1 MVNAHE
7 FAMPSLGADMDDGVI
22 VSWLVQPGDRVVRG
36 QIIAVV
42 ETDKSDI
49 DVEIFQ
55 DAVIE
60 ELLVPEGERVNVG
73 APIARLAGI
82 GDGGRDETTAVTA
95 ESDGSRVITSP
106 VLRRLADRLEL
117 DARRIAGTGIGGRV
131 LRDDLLR
138 AAEGQPRPRITPRA
152 RRVAREVGID
162 PADVAVT
169 SVVTADD
176 VLAAA
181 RTRRGDAP
189 ARPDRAAV
197 TSPDAFAT
205 STGPDRAAMRA
216 HIAAQMER
224 SWAEIPHF
232 HITSRIDLT
241 DALEQLEHHN
251 STVGP
256 AERIVPAA
264 LLLCAVARVA
274 RRVPAVNGWWSEGV
288 FSPSETVDLGVV
300 VAVRGGGIIVPTI
313 GAADGL
319 NAVEMMGRLAG
330 VVGRAKARRLRTADA
345 ASASL
350 TVTNLGDLGAESV
363 HGVIHAPQVALVGFG
378 AIGEEVLAVEGL
390 IGIRR
395 VVSATLSGDHRSFDG
410 MVAARFLGDLASEIA
425 GVAAELD
432 RVEPHG
438 AVK

>member
-1 MVNAHE
+1 MVNAQE
-7 FAMPSLGADMDDGVI
+7 FTMPSLGADMDDGVI
-22 VSWLVQPGDRVVRG
+22 VSWLVQPGDRVERG

-55 DAVIE
+55 DAVIV
-60 ELLVPEGERVNVG
+60 ELLVPEGERVVVG
-73 APIARLAGI
+73 APIARLAHS
-82 GDGGRDETTAVTA
+82 GDRGRDRVGADTA
-95 ESDGSRVITSP
+95 ESDGSPVVTSP
-106 VLRRLADRLEL
+106 VLRRLADRLDL

-138 AAEGQPRPRITPRA
+138 AAQAQQRPRITPRA

-162 PADVAVT
+162 PTDVAVT

-181 RTRRGDAP
+181 RTHRGDARV
-189 ARPDRAAV
+189 RPDQGAV
-197 TSPDAFAT
+197 VSPDAFAT
-205 STGPDRAAMRA
+205 STGPDRDAMRA
-216 HIAAQMER
+216 RIAALMER

-232 HITSRIDLT
+232 HTASRIDLT
-241 DALEQLEHHN
+241 DALEQLERHN

-264 LLLCAVARVA
+264 LLLCAVARAA
-274 RRVPAVNGWWSEGV
+274 RRVPSVNGWWAKGV
-288 FSPSETVDLGVV
+288 FRASETVDLGVV
-300 VAVRGGGIIVPTI
+300 VAVRSGGIIVPTI
-313 GAADGL
+313 GAADEL
-319 NAVEMMGRLAG
+319 NIVEMMDRLTG
-330 VVGRAKARRLRTADA
+330 VVGRAKARRLRTADTA
-345 ASASL
+345 AASL
-350 TVTNLGDLGAESV
+350 TVTNLGDIGAESV

-378 AIGEEVLAVEGL
+378 AIGEQVRALDGL

-410 MVAARFLGDLASEIA
+410 MVAARFLGDLAREISE
-425 GVAAELD
+425 VVAELD

-438 AVK
+438 AMK